1 MKGKGF
7 LKVTG
12 IIMIIFA
19 GIALI
24 GEIISLIIGARI
36 MEYYTAQA
44 GASLAA
50 AKIVVYGLIAGSII
64 LSGLQLF
71 TGILGIKNCSKP
83 DKSTICIV
91 FGSIILA
98 IDLIGYVIT
107 LIIGMGMPAVLIVLG
122 SIMSLIGMALPILY
136 IIGAALNKKADAD

>member
-24 GEIISLIIGARI
+24 GEIINLIIGARV
-36 MEYYTAQA
+36 MDYYTAQA

-50 AKIVVYGLIAGSII
+50 ANIVVYSLLGGGII

-71 TGILGIKNCSKP
+71 TGILGIRNCSKP

-98 IDLIGYVIT
+98 IDLIGYVIM
-107 LIIGMGMPAVLIVLG
+107 LIVCASMPGVLILLV

-136 IIGAALNKKADAD
+136 IIGAALNKKEAVE

>member
-24 GEIISLIIGARI
+24 GEIINLIIGTRV
-36 MEYYTAQA
+36 MDYYTAQA
-44 GASLAA
+44 GASMAA
-50 AKIVVYGLIAGSII
+50 AKVVVYGLLAGGII

-107 LIIGMGMPAVLIVLG
+107 LIIGASMPAVLILLV

-136 IIGAALNKKADAD
+136 IIGAALNKNAAVD

>member
-24 GEIISLIIGARI
+24 GEIISLIVGARI

>member
-24 GEIISLIIGARI
+24 GEIINLIIGARV
-36 MEYYTAQA
+36 MDYYTAQA

-50 AKIVVYGLIAGSII
+50 ANIVVYSLLGGGII

-71 TGILGIKNCSKP
+71 TGILGIRNCNKP

-98 IDLIGYVIT
+98 IDLIGYVIM
-107 LIIGMGMPAVLIVLG
+107 LIVCASMPGVLILLI

-136 IIGAALNKKADAD
+136 IIGAALNKKEAVE

>member
-24 GEIISLIIGARI
+24 GEIINLIIGARV
-36 MEYYTAQA
+36 MDYYTAQA

-50 AKIVVYGLIAGSII
+50 ANIVVYSLLGGGII

-71 TGILGIKNCSKP
+71 TGILGIRNCSKP

-98 IDLIGYVIT
+98 IDLIGYVIM
-107 LIIGMGMPAVLIVLG
+107 LIVCASMPGVLILLI

-136 IIGAALNKKADAD
+136 IIGAALNKKEAVE